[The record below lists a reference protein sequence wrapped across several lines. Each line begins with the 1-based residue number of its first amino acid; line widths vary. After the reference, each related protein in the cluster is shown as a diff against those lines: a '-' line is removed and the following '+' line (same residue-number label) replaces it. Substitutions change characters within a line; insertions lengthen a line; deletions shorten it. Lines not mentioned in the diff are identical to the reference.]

1 MELTDT
7 EPTFTHRKAGHCGS
21 GALRDLLEFHRLDYG
36 GGPLS
41 EAMAF
46 GLGGGLG
53 FLYAEVPGYSPPV
66 YLVGRTGDMERDF
79 AAHLRIDLDVRSS
92 DDPAEGWEW
101 VREQIDAGR
110 PPMVW
115 ADIAR
120 LEYLRVRMSNT
131 RHDIIVVGY
140 DQDRQ
145 IAWVADND
153 REVLQPCSFASLE
166 AARNSD
172 AFPGPNRNTTFVYDW
187 PEALGD
193 PRPAAHAAIER
204 AAANMLG
211 GGGALA
217 GMSGA
222 TGLHG
227 VEALEQAYAEWPR
240 AFGDSLPDVLKALRV
255 FIVKAGTGGAM
266 FRSLH
271 AGFLHDTAALLDDRE
286 LERMARLYDEL
297 AATWAGLAGYAAAG
311 NHQAGLGPI
320 GALTRLEREGALAME
335 GWLDQS
341 STATAV

>member
-1 MELTDT
+1 MELTDA
-7 EPTFTHRKAGHCGS
+7 EPTFPHRKAGHCGS
-21 GALRDLLEFHRLDYG
+21 GALRDLLEFHQLDYG
-36 GGPLS
+36 AGPLS
-41 EAMAF
+41 EAMVF

-53 FLYAEVPGYSPPV
+53 FLYVEASEYSPPV

-115 ADIAR
+115 ADIAC

-140 DQDRQ
+140 DRDRQ
-145 IAWVADND
+145 VAWVADND
-153 REVLQPCSFASLE
+153 REDLQPCSFGSLE

-193 PRPAAHAAIER
+193 PRPAVRAAIER

-227 VEALEQAYAEWPR
+227 VEAFERAYAEWPR
-240 AFGDSLPDVLKALRV
+240 AFGDSLPHVLKTLLV

-271 AGFLHDTAALLDDRE
+271 AGFLHDAAALLDDPR

-297 AATWAGLAGYAAAG
+297 AATWISLADCAAAG
-311 NHQAGLGPI
+311 NHQGGLEPI

-341 STATAV
+341 STAAAV